1 MESTNSES
9 INYQKRVFNHP
20 SYRSSRQLPNN
31 GSMAPIL
38 LANSQT
44 SVSFDL
50 PAQCFN
56 LSRSKLVF
64 SLVCTPTTRGVTIN
78 ACPTSL
84 WDRVVLSTRGGLTL
98 LDLPSAQFYGKMVS
112 PASTSMEE
120 YSGRSSGCSMNANA
134 ATVTAYTTAAS
145 SQMDPISG
153 LAPSR
158 TLTNGNFKVNSGASQ
173 FALTEQRY
181 AIRGV
186 DVVAQ
191 GNVLTPVST
200 SYAIPLSTLAK
211 HTLLDIDK
219 DLYFGEILTLT
230 LVFAPYSSWVFE
242 QDANFANVA
251 ALGVAPVVSNFQF
264 LLSLESNP
272 VIVNALREKVASSD
286 GFTMMTGYP
295 LLQKTQTGAAGMIN
309 SVMRV
314 NRGQGSNILRT
325 YTSFFTGNNAL
336 TAGLDNSNVAGAVL
350 SSYYTTTDG
359 YRDSDF
365 DYRYAD
371 STDWLANRDL
381 LVGSVVQARRMWDSS
396 YVHITDWSG
405 QSPCRADDT
414 IITGLSMDHQTE
426 RQLAFTA
433 TVGAA
438 GTLYVFTIM
447 QKTLVLSGGQI
458 MLV

>member
-1 MESTNSES
+1 
-9 INYQKRVFNHP
+9 
-20 SYRSSRQLPNN
+20 
-31 GSMAPIL
+31 MAPIL

-64 SLVCTPTTRGVTIN
+64 SLLCTPTVRGVCLN

-98 LDLPSAQFYGKMVS
+98 LDTPSAQFFGKMVS
-112 PASTSMEE
+112 PAATSMEE
-120 YSGRSSGCSMNANA
+120 YLARSSGCSMMA
-134 ATVTAYTTAAS
+134 AATTVTAYATVVAS
-145 SQMDPISG
+145 QRDPISG

-158 TLTNGNFKVNSGASQ
+158 TLAAGNTKINGTAAQ

-181 AIRGV
+181 AIRGA
-186 DVVAQ
+186 DVAGGPVFTA
-191 GNVLTPVST
+191 VST
-200 SYAIPLSTLAK
+200 SYAIPLNVLAR
-211 HTLLDIDK
+211 HSLLDIDK
-219 DLYFGEILTLT
+219 DLYFGEILNLT

-242 QDANFANVA
+242 CDAAFGNIS
-251 ALGVAPVVSNFQF
+251 ALGAAPVVSNFQL

-272 VIVNALREKVASSD
+272 VIVNALREKVGSSE
-286 GFTMMTGYP
+286 GFSMMVPYP

-314 NRGQGSNILRT
+314 NRGQGSNILRV
-325 YTSFFTGNNAL
+325 YTSFFTGNNTLA
-336 TAGLDNSNVAGAVL
+336 ASLDNSNIAGAIV

-359 YRDSDF
+359 YRDADF
-365 DYRYAD
+365 DFRYAD
-371 STDWLANRDL
+371 STDWLANQEL
-381 LVGSVVQARRMWDSS
+381 FAGSAVQARRMWDSN
-396 YVHITDWSG
+396 YVNITDWSG
-405 QSPCRADDT
+405 QPPCRADDT

-438 GTLYVFTIM
+438 GTLYVFAIM